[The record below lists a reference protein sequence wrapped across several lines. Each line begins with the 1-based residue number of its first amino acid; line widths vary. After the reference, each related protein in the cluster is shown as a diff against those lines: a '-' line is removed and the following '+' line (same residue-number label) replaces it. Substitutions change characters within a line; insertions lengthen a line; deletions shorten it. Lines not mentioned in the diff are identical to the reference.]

1 MALFSLLENNIGFF
15 GDTVRPALDAT
26 CAAVQRGLVALIGE
40 KSAIA
45 LNICRFFEGAWLTVE
60 LTTISIAIG
69 LALALPMAL
78 ARLSRNPLLKWPA
91 FGFMFYFRGTPL
103 LVQIFLIYYGAG
115 QFNAELKAIG
125 LWDGF
130 FREAYFC
137 AIVTYTLN
145 TTAYT
150 AEIIRGGIQGVPF
163 GEVEA
168 ARAYG
173 MSGAKLYRR
182 IILPK
187 AARIALPAYTNEVVF
202 LFQSTSLVS
211 VITLLDL
218 TGIARDVIADTFR
231 TFEVWIFT
239 GAFYLVIS
247 YLIFFAL
254 RRLERRLM
262 KHLGRRPGVGSPR
275 GPDAGLPAAAPLG
288 PP

>member
-1 MALFSLLENNIGFF
+1 MALFDLLEDHVGPFR
-15 GDTVRPALDAT
+15 DHVRPALDAT
-26 CAAVQRGLVALIGE
+26 CEALQGGLVSLIGE

-45 LNICRFFEGAWLTVE
+45 LNICRFFEGAWLTLE
-60 LTTISIAIG
+60 LTTIAVLIG
-69 LALALPMAL
+69 LALALPVAL
-78 ARLSRNPLLKWPA
+78 ARLSRNRLLKWPA

-115 QFNAELKAIG
+115 QFNQELRAIG

-137 AIVTYTLN
+137 AIVTFTLN

-163 GEVEA
+163 GEIEA
-168 ARAYG
+168 GRAYG

-239 GAFYLVIS
+239 GAFYLAIS
-247 YLIFFAL
+247 YLIFFCL

-262 KHLGRRPGVGSPR
+262 RHLEKRPGGGSP
-275 GPDAGLPAAAPLG
+275 GKPIPAATTPG

>member
-1 MALFSLLENNIGFF
+1 MALFSLLERNVGFF
-15 GDTVRPALDAT
+15 RDTVRPALNDA
-26 CAAVQRGLVALIGE
+26 CEGLQQGLISLVGE

-45 LNICRFFEGAWLTVE
+45 FGLCRFIEGAWLTIE
-60 LTTISIAIG
+60 LTVLAVAIG
-69 LALALPMAL
+69 FLFAVPVAL
-78 ARLSRNPLLKWPA
+78 ARLSRNPLLRWPA

-115 QFNAELKAIG
+115 QFVADLKSVG

-137 AIVTYTLN
+137 AVLTLVLN
-145 TTAYT
+145 TTAYS
-150 AEIIRGGIQGVPF
+150 AEIIRGGIMGVPF
-163 GEVEA
+163 GEIEA

-173 MSGAKLYRR
+173 MSGAKLYSR

-202 LFQSTSLVS
+202 IFQATSLVS

-231 TFEVWIFT
+231 TFEVWLFV
-239 GAFYLVIS
+239 GGVYLCIS
-247 YLIFFAL
+247 YLILFGFK
-254 RRLERRLM
+254 RLERRLM
-262 KHLGRRPGVGSPR
+262 RHLQRHSDRAAVPR
-275 GPDAGLPAAAPLG
+275 VSHAG
-288 PP
+288 

>member
-1 MALFSLLENNIGFF
+1 MDDFFTYLNCIFARPDLGVITENGPKFFTGALLTL
-15 GDTVRPALDAT
+15 
-26 CAAVQRGLVALIGE
+26 Q
-40 KSAIA
+40 
-45 LNICRFFEGAWLTVE
+45 LTV
-60 LTTISIAIG
+60 ISVAIG
-69 LALALPMAL
+69 LVLSVPVAL
-78 ARLSRNPLLKWPA
+78 ARLSRNPLLRWPA
-91 FGFMFYFRGTPL
+91 FCYTFYFRGTPL

-115 QFNAELKAIG
+115 QFSKELREIG

-137 AIVTYTLN
+137 AVVTLTLN

-150 AEIIRGGIQGVPF
+150 AEIVRGGIMGVPF

-202 LFQSTSLVS
+202 IFQATSLVS

-218 TGIARDVIADTFR
+218 TGVARDVIADTFR
-231 TFEVWIFT
+231 TFEVWVFV
-239 GAFYLVIS
+239 GLCYLALS
-247 YLIFFAL
+247 YLILFGFK
-254 RRLERRLM
+254 RLERRLM
-262 KHLGRRPGVGSPR
+262 RHLRRHSERAPVAQVTH
-275 GPDAGLPAAAPLG
+275 AG
-288 PP
+288 